1 MVVTLPAG
9 ALAAGSLAQDAREAR
24 GAVASLVV
32 VAGAAVLTAQ
42 HRVVA
47 HPGCREQR
55 KQVGG
60 GWERGGRGEG
70 REREAG
76 SINRALFCLVSCLV
90 VRRVWHCTTL
100 E

>member
-1 MVVTLPAG
+1 MVVALPTG

-32 VAGAAVLTAQ
+32 VAGTAVLTAQ
-42 HRVVA
+42 HGIVA

-60 GWERGGRGEG
+60 GWEKRGSGGGGTERG
-70 REREAG
+70 A
-76 SINRALFCLVSCLV
+76 FD
-90 VRRVWHCTTL
+90 
-100 E
+100 